1 MSDQKPP
8 RDGDGAEPDPQTG
21 EPRTGAVREGGAI
34 PPLPPEARDVIGEK
48 LRGLYG
54 SLVAEPLPARFTRLL
69 DELAAK
75 ESQADTSGKPEDK
88 S

>member
-1 MSDQKPP
+1 MADQKPL
-8 RDGDGAEPDPQTG
+8 REGDGLAPVG
-21 EPRTGAVREGGAI
+21 EASSQLAGDGGKQKVS

-75 ESQADTSGKPEDK
+75 ESKGDASRKPEDK

>member
-8 RDGDGAEPDPQTG
+8 RDGDGAVPDAQLGDGTA
-21 EPRTGAVREGGAI
+21 GAVKDANSS

-54 SLVAEPLPARFTRLL
+54 SLVAEPLPTRFTRLL

>member
-8 RDGDGAEPDPQTG
+8 RDGDGPEPDTHPG
-21 EPRTGAVREGGAI
+21 EARGSAGREGNST

-54 SLVAEPLPARFTRLL
+54 SLVAEPLPTRFTRLL

-75 ESQADTSGKPEDK
+75 ESQADTSGQPEDK

>member
-8 RDGDGAEPDPQTG
+8 RDGDSPAPDSQPSERRAGADG
-21 EPRTGAVREGGAI
+21 EHRPS

-54 SLVAEPLPARFTRLL
+54 SLVAEPLPDRFTRLL

-75 ESQADTSGKPEDK
+75 ESKADASRKAEDK